1 MGAVSFSTYAT
12 GKDVN
17 DAYEKAVNYA
27 TFEHGHDSYNGTIST
42 TSGVIELNVKVTDTE
57 TIDNLINKFFDGDM
71 SMPAIQKWGK
81 AGAIKH
87 PDGKGY
93 VFFGWAAE

>member
-1 MGAVSFSTYAT
+1 MGACSFSTYAT
-12 GKDVN
+12 GKTVEQ
-17 DAYEKAVNYA
+17 AYQNAVEQA
-27 TFEHGHDSYNGTIST
+27 QFEYGHDSYNGTIST
-42 TSGVIELNVKVTDTE
+42 TSGVVELNVTAGDAE
-57 TIDNLINKFFDGDM
+57 TIDNLINKFFDGNM

-81 AGAIKH
+81 CGAIKH